1 MEWSRDLILRRLKE
15 VGVDLEG
22 KIEVEAF
29 TDPDAWESEY
39 NLQVILREGMPA
51 GSLRN
56 IF

>member
-39 NLQVILREGMPA
+39 NLQVILREGRPA

>member
-22 KIEVEAF
+22 KIEVEAV
-29 TDPDAWESEY
+29 TDPHAWESDY
-39 NLQVILREGMPA
+39 NLQVILREGRPA